1 MVPYSRAF
9 APYKLTITT
18 NFHMNIIQNSLFHNI
33 RRRQGKVRDTHIT
46 LAHGSGGKA
55 MRDLIADIFVNTFD
69 NPILSQLEDQ
79 ASLNLATLMQ
89 QGDRLAFT
97 TDSYVVDPL
106 FFPGSNIGELA
117 VNGTVNDLAVSGA
130 KPLYLTCS
138 VILEEGLAVETLRR
152 VAESMQAAAKK
163 AGVQIVTGDTKV
175 VHRGAADKL
184 FINTTGIGV
193 IPAGVAISAH
203 NIQSGDTVI
212 INGELGNHGTAIL
225 IARGEL
231 ALETNIESDC
241 QPLNDLVE
249 TILNVCPQIHAMRD
263 ATRGGLA
270 TVLNEFALS
279 SDVGIRLD
287 EQSLP
292 IREEVKG
299 VCEILGLDPLYLAN
313 EGKLV
318 VVVGREN
325 AETVLSAMK
334 SHPAGKDACIIG
346 EVIPSPSGVVL
357 LKTAFGTER
366 ILDMLV
372 GDQLPRIC

>member
-1 MVPYSRAF
+1 MDFPL
-9 APYKLTITT
+9 K
-18 NFHMNIIQNSLFHNI
+18 NQLFQKIEQH
-33 RRRQGKVRDTHIT
+33 RRHQGKVQDTHIT

-55 MRDLIADIFVNTFD
+55 MRDLISDVFVNSFD

-79 ASLNLATLMQ
+79 ATFNLISLLQ
-89 QGDRLAFT
+89 HGDRLAFT

-106 FFPGSNIGELA
+106 FFPGGDIGELA
-117 VNGTVNDLAVSGA
+117 VYGTVNDLAVSGA

-138 VILEEGLAVETLRR
+138 VILEEGFAIETLRR
-152 VAESMQAAAKK
+152 VVTSMKAAAQK

-184 FINTTGIGV
+184 FINTAGIGV
-193 IPAGVAISAH
+193 IPQGVSISAH
-203 NIQSGDTVI
+203 NIQPGDAVI

-241 QPLNDLVE
+241 QPLHSLVE
-249 TILNVCPQIHAMRD
+249 TILQVCPKVHAMRD

-279 SDVGIRLD
+279 SNIGIRLD
-287 EQSLP
+287 EQSIP
-292 IREEVKG
+292 VREEVKG

-325 AETVLSAMK
+325 AKNVLSAMQ
-334 SHPAGKDACIIG
+334 SHPAGKDACIVG
-346 EVIPSPSGVVL
+346 EVIPSPPGIVL
-357 LKTAFGTER
+357 LKTAFGAER
-366 ILDMLV
+366 IVDMLV
-372 GDQLPRIC
+372 GEQLPRIC

>member
-1 MVPYSRAF
+1 M
-9 APYKLTITT
+9 T
-18 NFHMNIIQNSLFHNI
+18 NTPQNPLFQKI
-33 RRRQGKVRDTHIT
+33 EQLRRRPGKVGDTNIN

-55 MRDLIADIFVNTFD
+55 MRDLIDDIFVSNFD

-79 ASLNLATLMQ
+79 ASLSLSSLIQ

-106 FFPGSNIGELA
+106 FFPGGNIGELA
-117 VNGTVNDLAVSGA
+117 INGTINDLAVSGA

-138 VILEEGLAVETLRR
+138 MILEEGLPIATLRK
-152 VAESMQAAAKK
+152 VTQSMQMAAQK

-193 IPAGVAISAH
+193 IPTGINISAH
-203 NIQSGDTVI
+203 NIQPGDVVI
-212 INGELGNHGTAIL
+212 VNGELGNHGAAIL

-231 ALETNIESDC
+231 ALETDIESDC
-241 QPLNDLVE
+241 QPLNSLVE
-249 TILNVCPQIHAMRD
+249 NILKVCPHVRAMRD

-279 SDVGIRLD
+279 SNVGIRLD

-292 IREEVKG
+292 IREEVQG
-299 VCEILGLDPLYLAN
+299 ICEILGLDPLYLAN

-318 VVVGREN
+318 LVVKKED
-325 AETVLSAMK
+325 AQAVLSAMK

-346 EVIPSPSGVVL
+346 DVIPSPAGVVL
-357 LKTAFGTER
+357 LKTIFGSER
-366 ILDMLV
+366 IVDMLV
-372 GDQLPRIC
+372 GEQLPRIC

>member
-1 MVPYSRAF
+1 
-9 APYKLTITT
+9 
-18 NFHMNIIQNSLFHNI
+18 MNISPTNSIQNPLFKKTKQIPRH
-33 RRRQGKVRDTHIT
+33 QSKVQDTHIT

-55 MRDLIADIFVNTFD
+55 MRDLIDDIFVSTFD

-79 ASLNLATLMQ
+79 ASFNLAPLLQ

-106 FFPGSNIGELA
+106 FFPGSDIGELA

-138 VILEEGLAVETLRR
+138 VILEEGLPVETLRR
-152 VAESMQAAAKK
+152 VAASMKEAAKK

-184 FINTTGIGV
+184 FINTAGIGI
-193 IPAGVAISAH
+193 IPVGIRISAH
-203 NIQSGDTVI
+203 NIKPGDAVI
-212 INGELGNHGTAIL
+212 INGELGNHGAAIL

-241 QPLNDLVE
+241 QPLNSLVE
-249 TILNVCPQIHAMRD
+249 SILQVCPQVHAMRD

-279 SDVGIRLD
+279 SNVGIRLY
-287 EQSLP
+287 EESIP
-292 IREEVKG
+292 VREEVNG

-318 VVVGREN
+318 VVVPKEN
-325 AETVLSAMK
+325 ADNILAAMK

-346 EVIPSPSGVVL
+346 EVITSPPGIVL
-357 LKTAFGTER
+357 LKTVFGAER
-366 ILDMLV
+366 IVDMLV
-372 GDQLPRIC
+372 GEQLPRIC

>member
-1 MVPYSRAF
+1 MDFSPSTSA
-9 APYKLTITT
+9 
-18 NFHMNIIQNSLFHNI
+18 QNSLFEKLEKI
-33 RRRQGKVRDTHIT
+33 RRRQSKVRDTHIT

-55 MRDLIADIFVNTFD
+55 MHDLIDDIFVKSFN

-79 ASLNLATLMQ
+79 ASFNLASLMQ
-89 QGDRLAFT
+89 HGDRLAFT

-106 FFPGSNIGELA
+106 FFPGGDIGELA

-138 VILEEGLAVETLRR
+138 VILEEGLAVETLRSV
-152 VAESMQAAAKK
+152 VASMQVAANQ
-163 AGVQIVTGDTKV
+163 AGIQIVTGDTKV

-184 FINTTGIGV
+184 FINTAGIGI
-193 IPAGVAISAH
+193 IPKGVEISAH
-203 NIQSGDTVI
+203 KIQPGDAI
-212 INGELGNHGTAIL
+212 IVNGDLGNHGTAIL

-231 ALETNIESDC
+231 ALDTDIESDC
-241 QPLNDLVE
+241 QPLHGLVE
-249 TILNVCPQIHAMRD
+249 NILKVCPEVHAMRD

-279 SDVGIRLD
+279 SNVGIRLY
-287 EQSLP
+287 EESIP
-292 IREEVKG
+292 VREEVKG

-318 VVVGREN
+318 LVVPGKY
-325 AETVLSAMK
+325 AEAVLSTMK
-334 SHPAGKDACIIG
+334 SHPAGKDAEIIG
-346 EVIPSPSGVVL
+346 EVITTPPGVVL
-357 LKTAFGTER
+357 LKTVFNAER
-366 ILDMLV
+366 IVDMLV

>member
-1 MVPYSRAF
+1 M
-9 APYKLTITT
+9 T
-18 NFHMNIIQNSLFHNI
+18 NDKNSLFQKI
-33 RRRQGKVRDTHIT
+33 ESVRRRSKVQDTHIT

-55 MRDLIADIFVNTFD
+55 MRDLIDDVFVSKFD

-79 ASLNLATLMQ
+79 ATFDLASLIQ
-89 QGDRLAFT
+89 QGDKLAFT

-117 VNGTVNDLAVSGA
+117 VNGTINDLAVSGA
-130 KPLYLTCS
+130 KPLYLSCS
-138 VILEEGLAVETLRR
+138 AILEEGLSIETLRR
-152 VAESMQAAAKK
+152 VVNSMKIAANK

-193 IPAGVAISAH
+193 IRAGISISAH
-203 NIQSGDTVI
+203 NIQPGDVVI
-212 INGELGNHGTAIL
+212 INGEIGNHGTAIL

-241 QPLNDLVE
+241 QPLHDLVK
-249 TILNVCPQIHAMRD
+249 TILDVCPEIHAMRD

-270 TVLNEFALS
+270 TVLNEFSLS
-279 SDVGIRLD
+279 SNVAIRLD
-287 EQSLP
+287 EESIP

-318 VVVGREN
+318 VVVKNEH
-325 AETVLSAMK
+325 AEVVLSAMK
-334 SHPAGKDACIIG
+334 SHPAGKNACIIG
-346 EVIPSPSGVVL
+346 EVISSPAGIVL
-357 LKTAFGTER
+357 LKTFFGTER
-366 ILDMLV
+366 IVDMLV